1 MNGTVSGLRRK
12 PRILF
17 VGAGNRS
24 RTQMAEGYVRNLG
37 SDCFEA
43 RSAGMQSDRLDRR
56 AVRVMEE
63 DGIDLKAHS
72 AKLVTGDLLTWAD
85 LVIVIAG
92 TGEKVKPAVPNSARE
107 KQWLVESP
115 VARAESDD
123 DLVPFREARDQVKRR
138 VMQLINATRL
148 FKR

>member
-1 MNGTVSGLRRK
+1 MDGNESKLRRR

-17 VGAGNRS
+17 VGAGNRC
-24 RTQMAEGYVRNLG
+24 RTQMAEGYIHALG

-43 RSAGMQSDRLDRR
+43 RSAGVQSDRVDRR

-63 DGIDLKAHS
+63 DGVDIKNCMS
-72 AKLVTGDLLTWAD
+72 KLVSAELLTWAD

-92 TGEKVKPAVPNSARE
+92 TGEKVSPAVPNSARE
-107 KQWLVESP
+107 KQWLVEAP
-115 VARAESDD
+115 AARAESSED
-123 DLVPFREARDQVKRR
+123 VIPYREARDQIKRR
-138 VMQLINATRL
+138 VTQLINATRL

>member
-1 MNGTVSGLRRK
+1 MNQPESGLRRR

-24 RTQMAEGYVRNLG
+24 RTQMAEGYIRKLG

-43 RSAGMQSDRLDRR
+43 QSAGMHSDRLDRR
-56 AVRVMEE
+56 AVAVMEE
-63 DGIDLKAHS
+63 DGVDIKSSLS
-72 AKLVTGDLLTWAD
+72 KLITADMLTWAD
-85 LVIVIAG
+85 LVIVISG
-92 TGEKVKPAVPNSARE
+92 TGEKVTPAVPNSARE

-115 VARAESDD
+115 VTQAESDGD
-123 DLVPFREARDQVKRR
+123 IRPFREARDQIKRR
-138 VMQLINATRL
+138 VTQLINATRL